1 MPFCPTEHFL
11 PISKFPF
18 LAQPSIRRCHKSMDT
33 FRSLSNADLM
43 CFTNIGHTLM
53 CPSDS
58 KASNQLVKNEGLL
71 PFTLDIFTRPALSL
85 AMRGHLQKNVV
96 FCPQIHGQ
104 NGRNLSFA
112 VHRLGFKVFLTYF
125 CQPATKGFKYGQ
137 IRNNNRLQLRTTHA
151 TIIIGLPSGRTHAPR
166 LPVLTWALQ
175 QQESLPRGTGFPSG
189 KHSWRCEG

>member
-112 VHRLGFKVFLTYF
+112 VHSLGFKVHIIRIFPDFF
-125 CQPATKGFKYGQ
+125 CQLSACFPGFFANPQQKGSNRDKLRNFTVRCSFGCPA
-137 IRNNNRLQLRTTHA
+137 
-151 TIIIGLPSGRTHAPR
+151 
-166 LPVLTWALQ
+166 
-175 QQESLPRGTGFPSG
+175 
-189 KHSWRCEG
+189 